1 MKSCI
6 YWTTISSYFN
16 IRTFIKWSY
25 TPSNYKTLLEII
37 SDDIVLSKTQD
48 ILDLIGEAYA
58 YESKTFIIYEKNIA
72 PQFFDLKTKIAGDIL
87 QKVSNYDY
95 QLLIIWDFDEYKSQS
110 LKDFIYES
118 NKWKKV
124 HFFNSL
130 QEAVSVFNI

>member
-1 MKSCI
+1 
-6 YWTTISSYFN
+6 
-16 IRTFIKWSY
+16 
-25 TPSNYKTLLEII
+25 LEII

-95 QLLIIWDFDEYKSQS
+95 QLLII
-110 LKDFIYES
+110 
-118 NKWKKV
+118 
-124 HFFNSL
+124 
-130 QEAVSVFNI
+130 